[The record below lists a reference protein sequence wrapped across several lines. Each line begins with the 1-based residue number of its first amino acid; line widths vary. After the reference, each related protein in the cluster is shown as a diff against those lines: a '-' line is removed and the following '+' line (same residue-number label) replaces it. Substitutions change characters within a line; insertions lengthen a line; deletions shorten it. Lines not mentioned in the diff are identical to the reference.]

1 MGDRQEVQQQKFSPF
16 SILSHCLQML
26 VDLAIVGPGVLG
38 SLVAEQYK
46 SINSS
51 ATISLVFRSENA
63 ERRDR
68 LEKVAS
74 QCLLVADGT
83 PMSRQAILDAALK
96 HPQFREEKIEVV
108 FSGGEGVDGKVYD
121 CSKVRDLLGWK
132 PSFASF
138 KHFMEL
144 ETKL

>member
-1 MGDRQEVQQQKFSPF
+1 MQFHKRPF
-16 SILSHCLQML
+16 ANIQVSTTLQML

-68 LEKVAS
+68 L
-74 QCLLVADGT
+74 
-83 PMSRQAILDAALK
+83 
-96 HPQFREEKIEVV
+96 
-108 FSGGEGVDGKVYD
+108 GV
-121 CSKVRDLLGWK
+121 L
-132 PSFASF
+132 
-138 KHFMEL
+138 
-144 ETKL
+144 